1 MTKSRADE
9 FQAVSDS
16 LFCWSFYNPEIKTEM
31 SSTAVK
37 VSSGLVVID
46 PAPLVEEAWSELLA
60 LAPLR
65 AILLT
70 NANHPREAEA
80 LRAKH
85 QVPIVTSLPGY
96 KAVAPLRP
104 DVVLL
109 ETELLYGA
117 SAIPVP
123 GGAEGET
130 AFHFESGVLVIGDAV
145 INLDSEK
152 GLELLPDKYCEDPRQ
167 LRASLRQLLE
177 LDFHTLTF
185 SHGLP
190 VTQKAREKLS
200 ALLTP

>member
-1 MTKSRADE
+1 MTKSCADE

-16 LFCWSFYNPEIKTEM
+16 LFCWSFYDPQIKTEM
-31 SSTAVK
+31 GSTAVK
-37 VSSGLVVID
+37 VASGLVVVD
-46 PAPLVEEAWSELLA
+46 PAPLADAAWAELLA

-70 NANHPREAEA
+70 SANHPRDAEA
-80 LRAKH
+80 LRLKH
-85 QVPIVTSLPGY
+85 QVPIVTALAAY

-117 SAIPVP
+117 SAHPVP

-130 AFHFESGVLVIGDAV
+130 AFLFESGVLVLGDAV
-145 INLDSEK
+145 LNLDSEK
-152 GLELLPDKYCEDPRQ
+152 GLQLLPDKYCEDPRQ
-167 LRASLRQLLE
+167 LRQSLRKLLD

-185 SHGLP
+185 AHGLP
-190 VTQKAREKLS
+190 VTTKAREKLA
-200 ALLTP
+200 ALLGA